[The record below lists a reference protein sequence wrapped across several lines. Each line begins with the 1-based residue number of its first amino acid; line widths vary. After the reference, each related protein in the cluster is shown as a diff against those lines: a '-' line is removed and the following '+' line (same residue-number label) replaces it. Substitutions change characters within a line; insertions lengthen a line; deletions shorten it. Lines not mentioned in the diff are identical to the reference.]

1 MIIAAALNEAK
12 EELSRSKSNA
22 LPGGQLLKGAH
33 GPFMFIAPSWRHDNA
48 CNGCVAQHS
57 VL

>member
-22 LPGGQLLKGAH
+22 LPGGQLLEAGIGKTCGRMHRGASK
-33 GPFMFIAPSWRHDNA
+33 A
-48 CNGCVAQHS
+48 
-57 VL
+57 LL